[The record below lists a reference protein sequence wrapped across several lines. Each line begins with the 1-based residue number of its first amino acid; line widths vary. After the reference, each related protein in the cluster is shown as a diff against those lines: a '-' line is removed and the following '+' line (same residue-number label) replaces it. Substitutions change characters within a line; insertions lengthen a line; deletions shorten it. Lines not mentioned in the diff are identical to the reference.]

1 MNVKLK
7 NTKCGK
13 KKKKYTFETCEL
25 IRQNLSFKTLT
36 YRNGIHN

>member
-7 NTKCGK
+7 NTKCG
-13 KKKKYTFETCEL
+13 KKKYTFETCEL
-25 IRQNLSFKTLT
+25 IRQNLSFKTLR